1 MKVYPGTGKCKG
13 SGSGREECM
22 FCEQKTHAQ
31 CTSTRQHPLEE
42 NNTLKSN
49 KAKSYM
55 RFESC
60 VMSTSLFSTA
70 TELRCTPLWYRYC
83 GM

>member
-1 MKVYPGTGKCKG
+1 MKDVKVAKVEK
-13 SGSGREECM
+13 GSGREECM

-70 TELRCTPLWYRYC
+70 TELRCTPLWYVEMYR
-83 GM
+83 

>member
-1 MKVYPGTGKCKG
+1 MKDEINESGMRKG
-13 SGSGREECM
+13 SGREDEECM

-31 CTSTRQHPLEE
+31 CTSTRKHPLEE

-70 TELRCTPLWYRYC
+70 KGARHC